1 MIRTFDMFSGGGGSS
16 WGAALAGASVIGG
29 VDAWTL
35 ATEVFADNFP
45 EAKVFSGRVEELE
58 PRVLLD
64 EVGPI
69 DLLLASPECTNH
81 SCARGARPRLE
92 SSRETALEVVRYAR
106 VMTPRWIIIE
116 NVIHMRPWSRY
127 QGLLQ
132 TLRDEGYRVAEHVL
146 DAADHG
152 VPQRRKRLFLLCD
165 RECEPPSHIP
175 KRRGRKRSAAS
186 ILDGPGT
193 WNRSALDNGR
203 RAVATLERAERGF
216 AALGRDVPF
225 LIVYYGSDGAG
236 GWQPLTVPLRTIT
249 TLDRFGLCEPSEDGP
264 TLRMLQVPELAR
276 AMGFN
281 EDLILKRGTR
291 RDRIMLLGNGVCP
304 PVMEAAVKALVGREQ
319 QHVCRDS
326 SVDWSPM
333 THPLGAAGAS
343 DRPGLMNGRDPEAP
357 RIRAVLPPIE
367 RGARAIP
374 SRRAGIAV

>member
-16 WGAALAGASVIGG
+16 RGAALAGASVVGG

-45 EAKVFSGRVEELE
+45 EAKVFARRVEELD
-58 PRVLLD
+58 PGVILD
-64 EVGPI
+64 EVGRV

-92 SSRETALEVVRYAR
+92 SSRETALQVVRYAR
-106 VMTPRWIIIE
+106 VMTPRWIVIE
-116 NVIHMRPWSRY
+116 NVIHMRPWPRY

-132 TLRDEGYRVAEHVL
+132 GLRDEGYRVAEHVL
-146 DAADHG
+146 DAADYG

-165 RECEPPSHIP
+165 RECEPPSRIP

-186 ILDGPGT
+186 ILDKPGT

-203 RAVATLERAERGF
+203 RAAATLERAERGF

-249 TLDRFGLCEPSEDGP
+249 TLDRFGLCEPSDDEP

-276 AMGFN
+276 AMGFD
-281 EDLILKRGTR
+281 EDLLLKRGTR

-304 PVMEAAVKALVGREQ
+304 PVMEAAVKALVGGEQ
-319 QHVCRDS
+319 HHSQRDRS
-326 SVDWSPM
+326 IDPSTM
-333 THPLGAAGAS
+333 TLPLNAAGAPDGPDS
-343 DRPGLMNGRDPEAP
+343 MHARAPETAG
-357 RIRAVLPPIE
+357 IRSMTLPIE
-367 RGARAIP
+367 RGARAVP
-374 SRRAGIAV
+374 RRRAGIAA